1 MMSKNSLPYI
11 LGFFMLF
18 PSLMKAQSGK
28 PASTNNKSAIKTANK
43 TTALGRNIEITV
55 KPYKNTKL
63 YLGTNYGQN
72 RVLVDSAILNEQSIG
87 YFKGKEKLTPGIY
100 FVVSPKYSILFEFLM
115 DDGQQFKIEADTNT
129 LAEFKVYGS
138 TENDIFSAYSKKMNQ
153 LGMQKNQ
160 LEQGFASAKTATDSA
175 YYIAQ
180 IKNIDSSFK
189 AARQNITT
197 TAPNSMMRFFLDVLE
212 RPTPPA
218 IPVVNGIAD
227 STYPFYYMKNHYW
240 DNVVFNDNRLLR
252 TPFFEAKLDEY
263 FKNYVS
269 REPDSIIEEVQYMLT
284 VAKTG
289 KEIYPFLLFKFTN
302 KYISPEFMG
311 QDKVFLHL
319 FQNFFSKGDTVLLN
333 NDSKKAIT
341 ERAYSIMANVIG
353 KTAPALDL
361 ITMDNK
367 PFSLYKQN
375 AKYTF
380 IAFWDPT
387 CGHCKTEMPIVDSFF
402 TKNWKQIGVQ
412 VIGVNTNFKELAA
425 WKKFVTDQKFDAGW
439 THIYQTEADFNAEI
453 KAGKPATIRQLYD
466 VFKTPT
472 FYLLDKDKKII
483 AKNLSLDQFHE
494 FLQAQQRKQ

>member
-1 MMSKNSLPYI
+1 MLQKIIALSSFSLV
-11 LGFFMLF
+11 LLV
-18 PSLMKAQSGK
+18 STAVHAQAVK
-28 PASTNNKSAIKTANK
+28 KLPLTKT
-43 TTALGRNIEITV
+43 GPVGHNIEITL
-55 KPYKNTKL
+55 KPYKNTKV

-72 RVLVDSAILNEQSIG
+72 RVLADSAILNEASVG

-100 FVVSPKYSILFEFLM
+100 FIVSPKYSILFEFLV
-115 DDGQQFKIEADTNT
+115 DEGQQFKIIADT
-129 LAEFKVYGS
+129 LSLVDYKIIGS
-138 TENDIFSAYSKKMNQ
+138 KDNDIFSSYSKSMNQ
-153 LGMQKNQ
+153 LGAQRNQ
-160 LEQGFASAKTATDSA
+160 LEQAYNSAATASDSLKYLEA
-175 YYIAQ
+175 L
-180 IKNIDSSFK
+180 KKMDTSFK
-189 AARQNITT
+189 QERQKIIT
-197 TAPNSMMRFFLDVLE
+197 TAPNSMMRFFLDVLQ
-212 RPTPPA
+212 RPELPA
-218 IPVVNGIAD
+218 IPIINGIAD
-227 STYPFYYMKNHYW
+227 STYPFYYVKNHYW

-341 ERAYSIMANVIG
+341 ERAYSIMANLIG
-353 KTAPALDL
+353 NPAPPLNL
-361 ITMDNK
+361 NTMDNK
-367 PFSLYKQN
+367 LFSLYN
-375 AKYTF
+375 SPATYTF

-387 CGHCKTEMPIVDSFF
+387 CGHCKEEMPRVDSFY
-402 TKNWKQIGVQ
+402 TKNWKQLGVQ
-412 VIGVNTNFKELAA
+412 VIGVNTNVKELAS
-425 WKKFVTDQKFDAGW
+425 WKQFITEEHFDAGW
-439 THIYQTEADFNAEI
+439 MHVYQTEAALNAEVN
-453 KAGKPATIRQLYD
+453 AGKATTIRQLYD

-483 AKNLSLDQFHE
+483 AKNLTVDQFHD
-494 FLQAQQRKQ
+494 FLQAQQKK

>member
-1 MMSKNSLPYI
+1 MLQKIIALSSLS
-11 LGFFMLF
+11 LVLLF
-18 PSLMKAQSGK
+18 STAVHAQAVKKQSL
-28 PASTNNKSAIKTANK
+28 TKT
-43 TTALGRNIEITV
+43 GPVGHNIEITL
-55 KPYKNTKL
+55 KPYKNTKV

-72 RVLVDSAILNEQSIG
+72 RVLADSAILNDASVG

-100 FVVSPKYSILFEFLM
+100 FLVSPKYSILFEFLV
-115 DDGQQFKIEADTNT
+115 DEGQQFKIIADT
-129 LAEFKVYGS
+129 LSLVEYKIIGS
-138 TENDIFSAYSKKMNQ
+138 KDNDIFSSYSKSMNQ
-153 LGMQKNQ
+153 LGAQRNQ
-160 LEQGFASAKTATDSA
+160 LEQAYNSAATTSDSLKYLQA
-175 YYIAQ
+175 L
-180 IKNIDSSFK
+180 KKMDTSFK
-189 AARQNITT
+189 QERQKIIT
-197 TAPNSMMRFFLDVLE
+197 TAPNSMMRFLLDVLQ
-212 RPTPPA
+212 RPELPA
-218 IPVVNGIAD
+218 IPIINGMAD
-227 STYPFYYMKNHYW
+227 STYPFYYVKNHYW

-341 ERAYSIMANVIG
+341 ERAYSIMANLIG
-353 KTAPALDL
+353 NPAPPLNL
-361 ITMDNK
+361 NTMDNK
-367 PFSLYKQN
+367 LFSLYN
-375 AKYTF
+375 SPATYTF

-387 CGHCKTEMPIVDSFF
+387 CGHCKEEMPRVDSFY
-402 TKNWKQIGVQ
+402 TKNWKQLGVQ
-412 VIGVNTNFKELAA
+412 VIGVNTNVKELAS
-425 WKKFVTDQKFDAGW
+425 WKQFITEEHFDTGW
-439 THIYQTEADFNAEI
+439 MHVYQTEAALNAEVN
-453 KAGKPATIRQLYD
+453 AGKATTIRQLYD

-483 AKNLSLDQFHE
+483 AKNLTVDQFHD
-494 FLQAQQRKQ
+494 FLQAQQKK

>member
-1 MMSKNSLPYI
+1 MFQKIIALSSLS
-11 LGFFMLF
+11 LVLLF
-18 PSLMKAQSGK
+18 STAVHAQAVKKQSL
-28 PASTNNKSAIKTANK
+28 TKT
-43 TTALGRNIEITV
+43 GPVGHNIEITL
-55 KPYKNTKL
+55 KPYKNTKV

-72 RVLVDSAILNEQSIG
+72 RVLADSAILNDASVG

-100 FVVSPKYSILFEFLM
+100 FIVSPKYSILFEFLV
-115 DDGQQFKIEADTNT
+115 DEGQQFKIIADT
-129 LAEFKVYGS
+129 LSLVDYKIIGS
-138 TENDIFSAYSKKMNQ
+138 KDNDIFSSYSKSMNQ
-153 LGMQKNQ
+153 LGAQRNQ
-160 LEQGFASAKTATDSA
+160 LEQAYNSAATTSDSLKYLQA
-175 YYIAQ
+175 L
-180 IKNIDSSFK
+180 KKMDTSFK
-189 AARQNITT
+189 QERQKIIT
-197 TAPNSMMRFFLDVLE
+197 TAPNSMMRFLLDVLQ
-212 RPTPPA
+212 RPELPA
-218 IPVVNGIAD
+218 IPIINGMAD
-227 STYPFYYMKNHYW
+227 STYPFYYVKNHYW

-341 ERAYSIMANVIG
+341 ERAYSIMANLIG
-353 KTAPALDL
+353 NPAPPLNL
-361 ITMDNK
+361 NTMDNK
-367 PFSLYKQN
+367 LFSLYN
-375 AKYTF
+375 SPATYTF

-387 CGHCKTEMPIVDSFF
+387 CGHCKEEMPRVDSFY
-402 TKNWKQIGVQ
+402 TKNWKQLGVQ
-412 VIGVNTNFKELAA
+412 VIGVNTNVKELAS
-425 WKKFVTDQKFDAGW
+425 WKQFITEEHFDAGW
-439 THIYQTEADFNAEI
+439 MHVYQTEAALNAEVN
-453 KAGKPATIRQLYD
+453 AGKATTIRQLYD

-483 AKNLSLDQFHE
+483 AKNLTVDQFHD
-494 FLQAQQRKQ
+494 FLQAQQKK

>member
-1 MMSKNSLPYI
+1 MLQKIIALSSFSLV
-11 LGFFMLF
+11 LLVSTAVHAQAVKKQ
-18 PSLMKAQSGK
+18 SL
-28 PASTNNKSAIKTANK
+28 TKT
-43 TTALGRNIEITV
+43 GPVGHNIEITL
-55 KPYKNTKL
+55 KPYKNTKV

-72 RVLVDSAILNEQSIG
+72 RVLADSAILNDASVG

-100 FVVSPKYSILFEFLM
+100 FIVSPKYSILFEFLV
-115 DDGQQFKIEADTNT
+115 DEGQQFKIIADT
-129 LAEFKVYGS
+129 LSLVDYKIIGS
-138 TENDIFSAYSKKMNQ
+138 KDNDIFSSYSKSMNQ
-153 LGMQKNQ
+153 LGAQRNQ
-160 LEQGFASAKTATDSA
+160 LEQAYNSAATASDSLKYLEA
-175 YYIAQ
+175 L
-180 IKNIDSSFK
+180 KKMDTSFK
-189 AARQNITT
+189 QERQKIIT
-197 TAPNSMMRFFLDVLE
+197 TAPNSMMRFFLDVLQ
-212 RPTPPA
+212 RPELPA
-218 IPVVNGIAD
+218 IPIINGIAD
-227 STYPFYYMKNHYW
+227 STYPFYYVKNHYW

-341 ERAYSIMANVIG
+341 ERAYSIMANLIG
-353 KTAPALDL
+353 NPAPPLNL
-361 ITMDNK
+361 NTMDNK
-367 PFSLYKQN
+367 LFSLYN
-375 AKYTF
+375 SPATYTF

-387 CGHCKTEMPIVDSFF
+387 CGHCKEEMPRVDSFY
-402 TKNWKQIGVQ
+402 TKNWKQLGVQ
-412 VIGVNTNFKELAA
+412 VIGVNTNVKELAS
-425 WKKFVTDQKFDAGW
+425 WKQFITEEHFDAGW
-439 THIYQTEADFNAEI
+439 MHVYQTEAAFNAEI
-453 KAGKPATIRQLYD
+453 TAGKATTIRQLYD

-483 AKNLSLDQFHE
+483 AKNLTVDQFHD
-494 FLQAQQRKQ
+494 FLQAQQKK

>member
-1 MMSKNSLPYI
+1 MLQKIIALSSLS
-11 LGFFMLF
+11 LVLLF
-18 PSLMKAQSGK
+18 STAVHAQAVKKQSL
-28 PASTNNKSAIKTANK
+28 TKT
-43 TTALGRNIEITV
+43 GPVGHNIEITL
-55 KPYKNTKL
+55 KPYKNTKV

-72 RVLVDSAILNEQSIG
+72 RVLADSAILNDASVG

-100 FVVSPKYSILFEFLM
+100 FLVSPKYNILFEFLV
-115 DDGQQFKIEADTNT
+115 DEGQQFKIIADT
-129 LAEFKVYGS
+129 LSLVDYKIIGS
-138 TENDIFSAYSKKMNQ
+138 KDNDIFSSYSKSMNQ
-153 LGMQKNQ
+153 LGAQRNQ
-160 LEQGFASAKTATDSA
+160 LEQAYNSAATTSDSLKYLQA
-175 YYIAQ
+175 L
-180 IKNIDSSFK
+180 KKMDTSFK
-189 AARQNITT
+189 QERQKIIT
-197 TAPNSMMRFFLDVLE
+197 TAPNSMMRFFLDVLQ
-212 RPTPPA
+212 RPELPA
-218 IPVVNGIAD
+218 IPIINGMAD
-227 STYPFYYMKNHYW
+227 STYPFYYVKNHYW

-341 ERAYSIMANVIG
+341 ERAYSIMANLIG
-353 KTAPALDL
+353 NPAPPLNL
-361 ITMDNK
+361 NTMDNK
-367 PFSLYKQN
+367 LFSLYN
-375 AKYTF
+375 SPATYTF

-387 CGHCKTEMPIVDSFF
+387 CGHCKEEMPRVDSFY
-402 TKNWKQIGVQ
+402 TKNWKQLGVQ
-412 VIGVNTNFKELAA
+412 VIGVNTNVKELAS
-425 WKKFVTDQKFDAGW
+425 WKQFITEEHFDAGW
-439 THIYQTEADFNAEI
+439 MHVYQTEAALNAEVN
-453 KAGKPATIRQLYD
+453 AGKATTIRQLYD

-483 AKNLSLDQFHE
+483 AKNLTVDQFHD
-494 FLQAQQRKQ
+494 FLQAQQKK

>member
-1 MMSKNSLPYI
+1 MLQKIIALSSFSLV
-11 LGFFMLF
+11 LLV
-18 PSLMKAQSGK
+18 STAVHAQAVK
-28 PASTNNKSAIKTANK
+28 KLPLTKT
-43 TTALGRNIEITV
+43 GPVGHNIEITL
-55 KPYKNTKL
+55 KPYKNTKV

-72 RVLVDSAILNEQSIG
+72 RVLADSAILNEASVG

-100 FVVSPKYSILFEFLM
+100 FIVSPKYSILFEFLV
-115 DDGQQFKIEADTNT
+115 DEGQQFKIIADT
-129 LAEFKVYGS
+129 LSLVEYKIIGS
-138 TENDIFSAYSKKMNQ
+138 KDNDIFSSYSKSMNQ
-153 LGMQKNQ
+153 LGAQRNQ
-160 LEQGFASAKTATDSA
+160 LEQAYNSAATTSDSLKYLQA
-175 YYIAQ
+175 L
-180 IKNIDSSFK
+180 KKMDTSFK
-189 AARQNITT
+189 QERQKIIT
-197 TAPNSMMRFFLDVLE
+197 TAPNSMMRFFLDVLQ
-212 RPTPPA
+212 RPELPA
-218 IPVVNGIAD
+218 IPIINGIAD
-227 STYPFYYMKNHYW
+227 STYPFYYVKNHYW

-341 ERAYSIMANVIG
+341 ERAYSIMANLIG
-353 KTAPALDL
+353 NPAPPLNL
-361 ITMDNK
+361 NTMDNK
-367 PFSLYKQN
+367 LFSLYN
-375 AKYTF
+375 SPATYTF

-387 CGHCKTEMPIVDSFF
+387 CGHCKEEMPRVDSFY
-402 TKNWKQIGVQ
+402 TKNWKQLGVQ
-412 VIGVNTNFKELAA
+412 VIGVNTNVKELAS
-425 WKKFVTDQKFDAGW
+425 WKQFITEEHFDAGW
-439 THIYQTEADFNAEI
+439 MHVYQTEAALNAEVN
-453 KAGKPATIRQLYD
+453 AGKATTIRQLYD

-483 AKNLSLDQFHE
+483 AKNLTVDQFHD
-494 FLQAQQRKQ
+494 FLQAQQKK